1 MTDFPH
7 PSRPGYYG
15 VDFAPELATYVSV
28 LASALIPGDDHYPS
42 GGDAQVSRFVEQRS
56 SPADLQLLER
66 MRSQWPAASVDEA
79 RDRIRAMEVDDVA
92 TFVWL
97 REFVYH
103 GYYASRRVLAAMADL
118 GYDYHGAPQ
127 PLGYRIHEEM
137 AMPSGSRGSYIP
149 TEEVTRVSN

>member
-7 PSRPGYYG
+7 PSRPDYYG
-15 VDFAPELATYVSV
+15 LSFTPALATYVSV
-28 LASALIPGDDHYPS
+28 LASALIPGNSHYPS
-42 GGDAQVSRFVEQRS
+42 GGDAQVGRFIEQRS
-56 SPADLQLLER
+56 SPRDLEVLER
-66 MRSQWPAASVDEA
+66 MRAQWPATSVEEA
-79 RDRIRAMEVDDVA
+79 HNRIQAMEIDDVA

-127 PLGYRIHEEM
+127 PLGYRIDEAM
-137 AMPSGSRGSYIP
+137 TMPSGSRGTYIP
-149 TEEVTRVSN
+149 TGEVTRVSN